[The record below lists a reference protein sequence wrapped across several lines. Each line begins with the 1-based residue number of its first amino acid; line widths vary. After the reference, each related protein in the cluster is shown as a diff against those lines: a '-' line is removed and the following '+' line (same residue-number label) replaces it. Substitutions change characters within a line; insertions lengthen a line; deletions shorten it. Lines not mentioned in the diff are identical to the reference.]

1 MNRRHFLKYALT
13 GPVFVLILVTLIK
26 CGTPKQ
32 IPVSAL
38 KDGQRILFIGDSI
51 TYAGTFIDYIETYL
65 LAKYPDK
72 NFEIVDLGLGSETV
86 CGLTE
91 PGHPYP
97 RPNVHERLQRVLER
111 TRPDLVVACYGMNDG
126 IYSPFSQDRFKAYQD
141 GVYKL
146 IEKVKEFNAYL
157 YLLTPPPFDPVP
169 VKDKVV
175 DENAVVFGFS
185 TPFINYD
192 NVLRRYGDWIMSL
205 QLPNVEMIDI
215 HKKML
220 NFLIENRQTNP
231 DYYLSRDGVH
241 PGPVGHWL
249 MAKAVLEAWGEEPV
263 IEMCEINAKKQ
274 TVKQGDVE
282 NIVNSNGKIEF
293 SWKVHVSVQLYA
305 NETQQKIKLNNKLI
319 GHKLYVT
326 NTEKLKFELYE
337 GEKSIT
343 TLSQKELE
351 AGKDLSQYLGLSI
364 NKRGVKLLNMVR
376 QKRRIY
382 DYSLL
387 NDIGHSRPMTTS
399 PLPLNKAEE
408 RGKELELRIKETAY
422 PVAVQL
428 RLIPVNDK

>member
-1 MNRRHFLKYALT
+1 MKRRHFLKYALNCA
-13 GPVFVLILVTLIK
+13 VFVLILVTLK

-32 IPVSAL
+32 IPVSVL

-65 LAKYPDK
+65 LAKYPGK
-72 NFEIVDLGLGSETV
+72 KFEIVDLGLGSETV

-91 PGHPYP
+91 PGHPYA

-141 GVYKL
+141 GIYKL
-146 IEKVKEFNAYL
+146 IERVKEFGAYL
-157 YLLTPPPFDPVP
+157 YLLTPPPFDPVS

-175 DENAVVFGFS
+175 DENADIFGFS
-185 TPFINYD
+185 APYINYD
-192 NVLRRYGDWIMSL
+192 NVLKRYGDWIMSL
-205 QLPNVEMIDI
+205 EFPNVEKIDVHKSMI
-215 HKKML
+215 
-220 NFLIENRQTNP
+220 NFLLENRKTNP

-249 MAKAVLEAWGEEPV
+249 MAQTILEAWGEEPV

-274 TVKQGDVE
+274 TVRQGDVE
-282 NIVNSNGKIEF
+282 NIVKSNGKINF
-293 SWKVHVSVQLYA
+293 SWKARVSVQLYA

-319 GHKLYVT
+319 GHKLFVK

-343 TLSQKELE
+343 TLSQKELKD
-351 AGKDLSQYLGLSI
+351 GIDLSQYLGLSI

-399 PLPLNKAEE
+399 PMPLNKAEE
-408 RGKELELRIKETAY
+408 RAKELELRIKETAY